1 MCVVCCMQVTE
12 LDLGNLEVENE
23 TSETAV
29 AGVGAICAADMLR
42 EADAPKLQVSSC
54 YCVTSLCCTFSCPCC
69 SFAFVFWVQSR
80 LFRLASPSSVSS
92 VPCVFCALANSQ
104 PSSTNNLLSCLWSCV
119 CIHTYTHVHTHTH
132 TYTHTASCHFWMV
145 SPPSQ
150 HPEPADVPHTLG
162 RIKCAGHRRFQPLPC
177 LAELAS

>member
-1 MCVVCCMQVTE
+1 V
-12 LDLGNLEVENE
+12 LLPSAAL
-23 TSETAV
+23 SPALV
-29 AGVGAICAADMLR
+29 APSLLSSGCKAGCSGWPLR
-42 EADAPKLQVSSC
+42 L
-54 YCVTSLCCTFSCPCC
+54 LCLLCP
-69 SFAFVFWVQSR
+69 V
-80 LFRLASPSSVSS
+80 SSVSS